1 MSYPAPKFILGVL
14 MVTMSNTGTWIHSA
28 EAAASSAVGLPKV
41 QLKVEKYQLPNGLTV
56 LLHQDHAIPMV
67 SYHTWYKV
75 GSRDESKGVTG
86 AAHMLEHMM
95 FKGAQKYSGKDFDH
109 ILHRNGI
116 TNNAFTSWDYTG
128 FYQNLPSD
136 KLELMMD
143 LEVDRMR
150 FLKIDPQDLKSELQV
165 VAEERRWRI
174 DNNPQGLMRETLFS
188 KMFQGSPYSWP
199 VIGFMEDIQAY
210 SSDKL
215 RFFYDTYYVPNN
227 AVLVLAGDFDLTQA
241 KRWIEKYYG
250 ALPKK
255 EIPPRTYSRPTELR
269 GSEKIILKKKVQ
281 SQQMMLA
288 YSSVDAHHPDA
299 PALEVAAYI
308 LGGGLS
314 SRLYKKL
321 VYEIQSVS
329 SVSAFQLSN
338 DASGLFAFSAALR
351 PQVRLDQV
359 QKQIHK
365 EVEELVAKGVTEAEL
380 TKAKNQ
386 IMKEFVDGLMTLDGR
401 ARTLAANEI
410 LFGDYRRMF
419 DDLNRYQTVSAEDV
433 RRVLKQFVK
442 LDKELMV
449 ALVPEG

>member
-1 MSYPAPKFILGVL
+1 
-14 MVTMSNTGTWIHSA
+14 
-28 EAAASSAVGLPKV
+28 
-41 QLKVEKYQLPNGLTV
+41 
-56 LLHQDHAIPMV
+56 
-67 SYHTWYKV
+67 
-75 GSRDESKGVTG
+75 
-86 AAHMLEHMM
+86 
-95 FKGAQKYSGKDFDH
+95 
-109 ILHRNGI
+109 
-116 TNNAFTSWDYTG
+116 
-128 FYQNLPSD
+128 
-136 KLELMMD
+136 MMD

-188 KMFQGSPYSWP
+188 KIFQGSPYSWP

-338 DASGLFAFSAALR
+338 NASGLFAFSAALR
-351 PQVRLDQV
+351 PR
-359 QKQIHK
+359 
-365 EVEELVAKGVTEAEL
+365 
-380 TKAKNQ
+380 
-386 IMKEFVDGLMTLDGR
+386 F
-401 ARTLAANEI
+401 
-410 LFGDYRRMF
+410 
-419 DDLNRYQTVSAEDV
+419 
-433 RRVLKQFVK
+433 
-442 LDKELMV
+442 
-449 ALVPEG
+449 ALIRCKSKFIKR